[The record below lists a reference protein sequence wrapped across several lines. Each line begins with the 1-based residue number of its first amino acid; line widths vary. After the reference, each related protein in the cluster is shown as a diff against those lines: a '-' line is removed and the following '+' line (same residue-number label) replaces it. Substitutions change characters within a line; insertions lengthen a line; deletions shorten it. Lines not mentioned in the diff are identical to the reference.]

1 MKCGRRL
8 PYNSLQVCQELSH
21 ENLNLLFPV
30 PETEIGLRN
39 ASWKNLIWAQHK
51 FFKQQKQPENGIG
64 SLVREGAPCWVEAS
78 IPSSTG
84 VLILVLLQ
92 HLTPSKGSPETD
104 HQILS
109 HQHSCYAGHPWLFL
123 FEVSLSFT
131 CGMNFESGCK
141 VQFMC
146 MKNNCEVNWFITGIG
161 IRPSSTWAMFLSVAL
176 TRSNN
181 RNSKIDQSNV

>member
-1 MKCGRRL
+1 MECGRRL

-51 FFKQQKQPENGIG
+51 FFKQQKQPENEIG
-64 SLVREGAPCWVEAS
+64 SFVREGAPCWVEAS

-84 VLILVLLQ
+84 VLILVHLR

-104 HQILS
+104 HQTLSHKYSCYSGSCLGFLCISHVVRILS
-109 HQHSCYAGHPWLFL
+109 QDAKCSSCVWKIIVKLTG
-123 FEVSLSFT
+123 SLQVL
-131 CGMNFESGCK
+131 E
-141 VQFMC
+141 
-146 MKNNCEVNWFITGIG
+146 
-161 IRPSSTWAMFLSVAL
+161 
-176 TRSNN
+176 
-181 RNSKIDQSNV
+181 